1 MDSKKITL
9 EELIAR
15 KEQSQRDKLE
25 YKEVEVESLGGVLT
39 LKKIPLAAVLRILD
53 NAREESTLS
62 RNLDTNKELIYKC
75 CPLLQD
81 KKLKEIYGEQI
92 AEPYDIVT
100 AVLNDNVGEIAKIAD
115 KIMEFYGLNDAE
127 KEIKN

>member
-1 MDSKKITL
+1 MDNKKITL

-15 KEQSQRDKLE
+15 KEQGQRDKLE
-25 YKEVEVESLGGVLT
+25 FKEVEVKSLGGSLM
-39 LKKIPLAAVLRILD
+39 LKKIPLASVLRLID
-53 NAREESTLS
+53 NARGESSLS
-62 RNLDTNKELIYKC
+62 GNLDTNKELIYKC

-81 KKLKEIYGEQI
+81 KKLKEIYSEQI
-92 AEPYDIVT
+92 TEPYDIVT

-115 KIMEFYGLNDAE
+115 KIMEFYGLDNAE